1 LKSINSALNRRA
13 ALHRIEMEFD
23 HGTMLNK
30 NASSKINPNADLVE
44 NSSPVRFDWTERV
57 KNADL
62 PKVQKKPIV
71 NKFVGNRT

>member
-1 LKSINSALNRRA
+1 
-13 ALHRIEMEFD
+13 MEFD
-23 HGTMLNK
+23 QGTKLNK

-62 PKVQKKPIV
+62 QNSKKSQ
-71 NKFVGNRT
+71 